1 MDRHNNTIYVKA
13 KKFGVRIVPFKLW
26 LCEEYREYALADQIL
41 RSGTS
46 IGANVSEALNASSR
60 KDFINKLTIAVKEC
74 SETIYWLDILLE
86 SGLLNPMFHKSLHD
100 DCTELYRIITSI
112 ILTTRG
118 NTITN
123 S

>member
-1 MDRHNNTIYVKA
+1 MTRDNNLIYAKA
-13 KKFGVRIVPFKLW
+13 KNFGVRIVRFKLW

-60 KDFINKLTIAVKEC
+60 KDFVNKLNIAVKEC
-74 SETIYWLDILLE
+74 SETLYWLEIMLE
-86 SGLLNPMFHKSLHD
+86 SGLLNPVYHKSLND

-112 ILTTRG
+112 ILTTRR
-118 NTITN
+118 N
-123 S
+123 SLNS